1 LTQNSMQRR
10 ELGVAIIGAGRIGGM
25 RAQLAASHPAVRFLA
40 LADAD
45 PERARTVADRTG
57 AQLAASDNREVI
69 SHPSVN
75 TVIVSTGEH
84 AHVAPVLQALALGKS
99 VLVEKP
105 LALSLAD
112 ADRVVQALEQSTG
125 TLRVGYSRRFKRRYL
140 LAKEQIMQGRLGTV
154 VGMSA
159 RIYNSR
165 AQVFQMLERNPGAT
179 PVVDS
184 LTYYV
189 DLLGWYLDGN
199 PVVEVWARGKGGVIR
214 AAGYDCD
221 DVTYA
226 VLTLA
231 DGALVNLAV
240 SFALPA
246 KYPSLGYSG
255 RIEILG
261 TEGVYLIDD
270 DHLDQLLYTE
280 RGIPH
285 IYVPDHVVNMAFL
298 GSSAPGDWA
307 AGDFWGPLA
316 SETRSWLD
324 HLATGRACALTT
336 AREARSNL
344 EVTLAIEEAAA
355 TGKSVRLPLA
365 GNSHS

>member
-1 LTQNSMQRR
+1 MQDKLQRT
-10 ELGVAIIGAGRIGGM
+10 ELGVAIVGAGRIGALRG
-25 RAQLAASHPAVRFLA
+25 QLAASHPAVRFLA
-40 LADAD
+40 FADKDGA
-45 PERARTVADRTG
+45 RAQAVADKCG
-57 AQLAASDNREVI
+57 AQLASADNLAVI
-69 SHPSVN
+69 SHAFVN

-84 AHVAPVLQALALGKS
+84 EHVEPVLQALKLGRN

-105 LALSLAD
+105 IALSLTD
-112 ADRVVQALEQSTG
+112 ADRILKALAASKG
-125 TLRVGYSRRFKRRYL
+125 SLRVGYSRRFKRCYL
-140 LAKEQIMQGRLGTV
+140 LAKEQIAQGRLGTV
-154 VGMSA
+154 EGISA

-184 LTYYV
+184 LTYYI
-189 DLLGWYLDGN
+189 DMLGWFLDNN
-199 PVVEVWARGKGGVIR
+199 PVVEVWARGKTGIIR
-214 AAGYDCD
+214 NAGHDCD

-255 RIEILG
+255 RMEIIG
-261 TEGVYLIDD
+261 SEGIHLIDD
-270 DHLDQLLYTE
+270 DHLDQLLYTD

-285 IYVPDHVVNMAFL
+285 IYVPDHNVNMAFL
-298 GSSAPGDWA
+298 SSSAPGDWA

-316 SETRSWLD
+316 NETRSWLD

-336 AREARSNL
+336 AHEARDNL
-344 EVTLAIEEAAA
+344 EITLAIEEAVRS
-355 TGKSVRLPLA
+355 GKSIKLA
-365 GNSHS
+365 RG

>member
-1 LTQNSMQRR
+1 MQQMQRT
-10 ELGVAIIGAGRIGGM
+10 ELGIAIIGAGRIGSL
-25 RAQLAASHPAVRFLA
+25 RARLAAEHPAVRFMAVSDVDPAAARA
-40 LADAD
+40 LADK
-45 PERARTVADRTG
+45 TG
-57 AQLAASDNREVI
+57 AQLASGDNLEVL
-69 SHPSVN
+69 SHPAVN
-75 TVIVSTGEH
+75 TVIVATAESE
-84 AHVAPVLQALALGKS
+84 HVAPVLAALKLGKA

-105 LALSLAD
+105 IALSMAD
-112 ADRVVQALEQSTG
+112 ADRILDALAHSKG
-125 TLRVGYSRRFKRRYL
+125 SLHVGYSRRFKRRYL
-140 LAKEQIMQGRLGTV
+140 LAKEQITLGRLGSVT
-154 VGMSA
+154 GMSA

-165 AQVFQMLERNPGAT
+165 AQVFQMLKRNPGAT

-189 DLLGWYLDGN
+189 DLLGWYLQSN

-231 DGALVNLAV
+231 DGALVNLSV
-240 SFALPA
+240 CFSLPE
-246 KYPSLGYSG
+246 KYPSLGDCG

-261 TEGVYLIDD
+261 TDGVLMIDD

-285 IYVPDHVVNMAFL
+285 IYVPNLSVNMAFL

-316 SETRSWLD
+316 SETRNWLD
-324 HLATGRACALTT
+324 HLATGRPCTLATP
-336 AREARSNL
+336 REARTNL
-344 EVTLAIEEAAA
+344 EVTLAIEEAVA
-355 TGKSVRLPLA
+355 TGKTVRLPSEKA
-365 GNSHS
+365 GH